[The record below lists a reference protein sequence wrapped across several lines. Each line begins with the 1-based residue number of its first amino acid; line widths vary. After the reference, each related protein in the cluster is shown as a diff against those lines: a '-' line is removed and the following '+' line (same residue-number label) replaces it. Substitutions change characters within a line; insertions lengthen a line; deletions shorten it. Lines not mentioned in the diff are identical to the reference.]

1 MEKKIYLR
9 PEAESITMRVENLMI
24 TASPGVDEGGY
35 DPHKPID
42 TKRGFL
48 DEDDEEEVM
57 VRSNQDLWAE

>member
-35 DPHKPID
+35 DPHKPPD
-42 TKRGFL
+42 AKRGFL

-57 VRSNQDLWAE
+57 VRSKQDLWAE